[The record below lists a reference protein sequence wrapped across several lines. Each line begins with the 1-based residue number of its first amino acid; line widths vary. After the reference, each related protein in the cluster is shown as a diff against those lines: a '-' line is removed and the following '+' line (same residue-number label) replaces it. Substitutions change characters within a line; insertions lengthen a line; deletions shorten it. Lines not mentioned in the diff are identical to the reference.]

1 LKNPRSQYPF
11 IHSKQKKVMIKYITT
26 ALILLTAAIGTAQ
39 NTDLLG
45 IYNTGSRFTLT
56 RADFGAQTA
65 TQLVADMVFA
75 HDTVKV
81 ISTVADSSR
90 SKSKHSYENRCNILS
105 ELTTNKDYYKGKI
118 VLMELNK
125 ACDVTQ
131 TCLLAQK
138 AGAKAFVFIHNS
150 NSNGYIKLPK
160 KGEFKDSINIPV
172 FVVGKEK
179 GKDISA
185 LIPSVAGIRQNSL
198 AQSLVKQDSVNT
210 VGFLSEQPTGKQIVQ
225 QASLHQSETVDN
237 NVSGQLNTLETGNPF
252 DISKPFMKLSPNPTK
267 DVAYINYGVPQP
279 TDVQMDVKNAAGQ
292 VIFTQIL
299 RGVQTGTVSLNTQ
312 NWANNVYIVEMRFGK
327 EVLRQKL
334 VVQR

>member
-1 LKNPRSQYPF
+1 
-11 IHSKQKKVMIKYITT
+11 M
-26 ALILLTAAIGTAQ
+26 LTVAIGTAQ

-45 IYNTGSRFTLT
+45 IYNTGARFTLT

-65 TQLVADMVFA
+65 TELVADMVIA
-75 HDTVKV
+75 YDTVKV
-81 ISTVADSSR
+81 ITTVADSSR

-105 ELTTNKDYYKGKI
+105 ELATNKEYYKCKI
-118 VLMELNK
+118 VLMDLNK
-125 ACDVTQ
+125 ACYVTQ

-150 NSNGYIKLPK
+150 NSNGNIKLPK
-160 KGEFKDSINIPV
+160 KGEFKDSISIPV
-172 FVVGKEK
+172 FAVGKEK

-185 LIPSVAGIRQNSL
+185 LIPSIAGIKQIAV
-198 AQSLVKQDSVNT
+198 AQSLVRQDSLNT
-210 VGFLSEQPTGKQIVQ
+210 VAVLSEQPSVKALGQHESEHQTGV
-225 QASLHQSETVDN
+225 SD
-237 NVSGQLNTLETGNPF
+237 NVSGQLNNLETDNPL
-252 DISKPFMKLSPNPTK
+252 DISKPYMKLSPNPAK
-267 DVAYINYGVPQP
+267 DIAYINYGVPQP

-299 RGVQTGTVSLNTQ
+299 RGVQTGTVPINTQ
-312 NWANNVYIVEMRFGK
+312 NWANNIYIVEMRFGK